1 MLLLSNTAQSFTWA
15 WAAGARGLVMR
26 DDIYELLPKLKGWGS
41 RILMGAILFV
51 LAFAQ
56 LNYVIDIVARLAI
69 GRRKRDRVPPQRLLR
84 EVATKCLESAPQL
97 YFQAYVLLALGTHGE
112 PLQAGSVAISVAS
125 LAYGGRKIFFM
136 SPPGMAVAE
145 DVYNSLASIPGKI
158 LVLLAG
164 SLDQAWRAGAFALVL
179 TQASRPIGVA
189 VLLGFWLVF
198 VLAGAAH
205 LNNKIQFFC
214 ASLFTVATVGTL
226 VAHFTPGML
235 MCMGDAMRVPG
246 LTLFFT
252 MAKCVPRL
260 AVLRWMEGLV
270 CVGVAFAVSKT
281 SCGYT
286 PWREAWG
293 VLGCLLSSAF
303 LYLALHLGS
312 RKAL

>member
-1 MLLLSNTAQSFTWA
+1 MLVLSNTAQSLTWA
-15 WAAGARGLVMR
+15 WAASQQGLIVPE
-26 DDIYELLPKLKGWGS
+26 DINELLPKLKGLGS
-41 RILMGAILFV
+41 SILMGAILFV

-69 GRRKRDRVPPQRLLR
+69 GRRERARVPPQRLLR
-84 EVATKCLESAPQL
+84 ELATKCLESAPQL

-112 PLQAGSVAISVAS
+112 PLQAGSVAISAAS
-125 LAYGGRKIFFM
+125 LAYGGMKIFFGL
-136 SPPGMAVAE
+136 PPGRAVAE
-145 DVYNSLASIPGKI
+145 DVYKSLSSIPSKI
-158 LVLLAG
+158 MILLTG

-179 TQASRPIGVA
+179 TQASRPVGVA

-205 LNNKIQFFC
+205 FKKITDLC
-214 ASLFTVATVGTL
+214 SALCVVATLGTL
-226 VAHFTPGML
+226 VAHLTTGML
-235 MCMGDAMRVPG
+235 MMMGDGTHVPG
-246 LTLFFT
+246 NELSYAV
-252 MAKCVPRL
+252 AKCVPRS

-281 SCGYT
+281 PCGYT

-293 VLGCLLSSAF
+293 LLGCLLTSAF
-303 LYLALHLGS
+303 VYLALHLGS